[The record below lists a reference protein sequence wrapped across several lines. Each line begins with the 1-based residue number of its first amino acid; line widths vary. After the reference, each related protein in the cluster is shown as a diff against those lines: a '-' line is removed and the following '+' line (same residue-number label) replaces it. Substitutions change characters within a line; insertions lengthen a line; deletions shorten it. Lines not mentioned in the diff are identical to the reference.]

1 MQAQETE
8 VQPPLRMPPLP
19 RPRRPLV
26 DRRMMTRPM
35 DTASALIAAF
45 DHAVA
50 RADLDALIVADES
63 GILVSNNTTDLDL
76 TMLAAVTPLVARGTA
91 KAMIRRD
98 GMPLEFSVRTIEV
111 LGETLYVG
119 ALGGSFG
126 PRERELA
133 SSATAAR
140 RILLT

>member
-1 MQAQETE
+1 MQAQESE
-8 VQPPLRMPPLP
+8 AKPPLRLP
-19 RPRRPLV
+19 RLPHPRRPLV
-26 DRRMMTRPM
+26 ERRQNRPK

-50 RADLDALIVADES
+50 RADLDALIVTDEA
-63 GILVSNNTTDLDL
+63 GILVSNNTTELDL

-98 GMPLEFSVRTIEV
+98 GAPLEFSVRAVEV

-119 ALGGSFG
+119 ALGGNFSN
-126 PRERELA
+126 RERELA
-133 SSATAAR
+133 ASTQAAR
-140 RILLT
+140 RILLS

>member
-8 VQPPLRMPPLP
+8 VKSPLRLP
-19 RPRRPLV
+19 RLPHPRRPLV
-26 DRRMMTRPM
+26 DRRQARPT
-35 DTASALIAAF
+35 DTATALISAF

-50 RADLDALIVADES
+50 RADLDALIVTDEA
-63 GILVSNNTTDLDL
+63 GILVSNNTTELDL

-98 GMPLEFSVRTIEV
+98 GAPLEFSVRTIEV

-119 ALGGSFG
+119 ALGGNFNN
-126 PRERELA
+126 RERELTV
-133 SSATAAR
+133 SSLATR
-140 RILLT
+140 RILLS